1 MSLMINGRNLE
12 VTPAIREYVTNKM
25 ARVLKRFDQVI
36 DTNVMLSIQPR
47 KHTAEV
53 TIRIPGKDLHCEA
66 NDENLYTAIDLL
78 TDKADRL
85 VIKHKSKMQ
94 NYAQEPLKRQESM
107 A

>member
-12 VTPAIREYVTNKM
+12 VTPAIREYVANKM

-85 VIKHKSKMQ
+85 VIKHKSKIQ
-94 NYAQEPLKRQESM
+94 NHAQQPLKRQESM